1 MGFSGFLTVPRT
13 IALGF
18 LLMITVGAALLCLP
32 ICQSSG
38 DWGAWLPALFTS
50 TSAVCVTGLSV
61 VDVGTYFSPAG
72 QGVLMLLVQ
81 VGGLG
86 YMTMTSF
93 LLALVGYR
101 FRLKDKVAIQGALDV
116 PGLAQLRQLVLSIIG
131 MTVVL
136 ELSGTLLLMT
146 TFVPEFGFQQGTW
159 HALFH
164 SVSAFNNAGFGL
176 FPDNLMRY
184 VDNPTVNIAIT
195 GLIILGGIGYKVL
208 LEGFLWL
215 DQRRRGVRRRFL
227 FSLHTKM
234 AVLMTAMLLLG
245 GFFLLYLVELHNP
258 DTLKGLDH
266 SGRLWAAWFQSV
278 TTRTAGFNTIDILET
293 NLTTQAIMIALM
305 FVGAS
310 PGSTGGGIKTTT
322 MMILLLCTRSILRG
336 KEQVIGFGREIPMS
350 VLLKAVG
357 LTVGSMMTVILS
369 TVLLSL
375 VAPTLDF
382 IQMLF
387 EVVSAFGTV
396 GLDLGVTGKANDGTQ
411 LVLIATMYVGR
422 IGVLI
427 LMASIMGDPRPSA
440 LKYPEEGLL
449 VG

>member
-1 MGFSGFLTVPRT
+1 
-13 IALGF
+13 
-18 LLMITVGAALLCLP
+18 
-32 ICQSSG
+32 
-38 DWGAWLPALFTS
+38 
-50 TSAVCVTGLSV
+50 
-61 VDVGTYFSPAG
+61 
-72 QGVLMLLVQ
+72 
-81 VGGLG
+81 
-86 YMTMTSF
+86 
-93 LLALVGYR
+93 
-101 FRLKDKVAIQGALDV
+101 
-116 PGLAQLRQLVLSIIG
+116 
-131 MTVVL
+131 
-136 ELSGTLLLMT
+136 
-146 TFVPEFGFQQGTW
+146 
-159 HALFH
+159 
-164 SVSAFNNAGFGL
+164 
-176 FPDNLMRY
+176 
-184 VDNPTVNIAIT
+184 
-195 GLIILGGIGYKVL
+195 
-208 LEGFLWL
+208 
-215 DQRRRGVRRRFL
+215 
-227 FSLHTKM
+227 
-234 AVLMTAMLLLG
+234 
-245 GFFLLYLVELHNP
+245 
-258 DTLKGLDH
+258 
-266 SGRLWAAWFQSV
+266 V